1 MTAAAIDYDRAK
13 NILRGDN
20 VEERME
26 LASNATMR
34 EQWHML
40 DAEIEVAQ
48 ESLQRAER
56 ESMIRYPEWK
66 QKVIEQG
73 IQPTAGL
80 TAAML
85 KEFREWLSEDSTPT
99 DAVKEE
105 KIRSFEQGLYP

>member
-1 MTAAAIDYDRAK
+1 MGFTVCIHS
-13 NILRGDN
+13 
-20 VEERME
+20 EEDAME

-66 QKVIEQG
+66 QKVIEQWF
-73 IQPTAGL
+73 INIVQC
-80 TAAML
+80 
-85 KEFREWLSEDSTPT
+85 
-99 DAVKEE
+99 
-105 KIRSFEQGLYP
+105 